1 LPGYREKSFNHQDL
15 REVATVIIRVSELE
29 DEGLRV
35 DDVAAIAPAFSDRS
49 WRLDHVQIQIQPDG
63 VEVRVHGRVGATV
76 PQTCSRCL
84 ETFPAR
90 VDARVDVRVVP
101 RPATADSVELGA
113 DDLDVDFYQD
123 DRLDVARLLETETT
137 LGLPMKPLCRE
148 DCRGLCP
155 VCGGNRNAEACAC
168 RPQATDPRW
177 AALRGL
183 AGRATT

>member
-1 LPGYREKSFNHQDL
+1 M
-15 REVATVIIRVSELE
+15 IIRVSELE
-29 DEGLRV
+29 AEGLSV
-35 DDVAAIAPAFSDRS
+35 DDVGQVASVFSDRS
-49 WRLDHVQIQIQPDG
+49 WRMDQVHIQVQPDG
-63 VEVRVHGRVGATV
+63 ADVHVHGRLSATV
-76 PQTCSRCL
+76 PQTCGRCL
-84 ETFPAR
+84 EVFPAR

-123 DRLDVARLLETETT
+123 DQLDLGRLLETETT
-137 LGLPMKPLCRE
+137 LALPMRALCRE

-168 RPQATDPRW
+168 RSEATDPRW

-183 AGRATT
+183 AVRATN